1 MPPENEA
8 QEVFTFIIIVNNDEL
23 PASFLL
29 RFFFYLLVATSIK
42 ELNFIKLHCI
52 ALQLVRS
59 RCIVFII
66 LDCSEHVKM
75 EVGCCKSRAQRR
87 NKIYFWLRSK
97 VKFMKQ
103 VVISGICV

>member
-8 QEVFTFIIIVNNDEL
+8 QEEFAFIIIVNNDEL
-23 PASFLL
+23 PATFLL
-29 RFFFYLLVATSIK
+29 RFFFYLLVATSIN

-52 ALQLVRS
+52 ALQHVRL

-66 LDCSEHVKM
+66 LDCSEHVSM
-75 EVGCCKSRAQRR
+75 EVGSWKSRAQLC

-103 VVISGICV
+103 VVVSGIRV